1 LFRGQQPDLQEKQR
15 NSGFKVNF
23 TPRFFRLA
31 AVCALLTAL
40 TTLVVHVMPNLWS
53 DAMSF
58 EQQVEL
64 RLNSLYLT
72 NRWVVLLHCA
82 LVVVSMFALG
92 LPAIRRSPVAVIF
105 GFLAFACFGFSEMV
119 RTAISIFAINR
130 NWRAAYAGT
139 IDPATRDRFRAVIES
154 YSGINDALFF
164 IFYTAFTVGLICY
177 GIAFLRTNDRMSQLG
192 ILFTVW
198 ALLNLPGWIDA
209 VIGTDLL
216 GRYFE
221 WVGPA
226 FQPVA
231 RAWIGVWLWRNAR
244 WAAASVAQSF
254 QIGNSRR
261 A

>member
-1 LFRGQQPDLQEKQR
+1 M
-15 NSGFKVNF
+15 NF
-23 TPRFFRLA
+23 TPRFFRFG

-64 RLNSLYLT
+64 RLNSLYFI

-92 LPAIRRSPVAVIF
+92 LPTMRRAPVAVIF
-105 GFLAFACFGFSEMV
+105 GFLAFACFGFTEML

-130 NWRAAYAGT
+130 NWRAAYASAV
-139 IDPATRDRFRAVIES
+139 DSATRERFRGFIES

-164 IFYTAFTVGLICY
+164 IFYTAFSLGLICY
-177 GIAFLRTNDRMSQLG
+177 GIAFLRTNASMSQLG
-192 ILFTVW
+192 ILFVVW

-209 VIGTDLL
+209 VIGTELL

-221 WVGPA
+221 WVGPV
-226 FQPVA
+226 FQPIA
-231 RAWIGVWLWRNAR
+231 RAWIGVWLWRNAG
-244 WAAASVAQSF
+244 WAAASMAQAPRLT
-254 QIGNSRR
+254 QR
-261 A
+261 

>member
-1 LFRGQQPDLQEKQR
+1 M
-15 NSGFKVNF
+15 NF
-23 TPRFFRLA
+23 TPRFFSFA

-53 DAMSF
+53 NAISF
-58 EQQVEL
+58 EQQADL
-64 RLNSLYLT
+64 RLNPLYLT

-92 LPAIRRSPVAVIF
+92 LPAMRRAPVAVIF
-105 GFLAFACFGFSEMV
+105 GFLAFACFGFTEIL

-130 NWRAAYAGT
+130 NWRAGYAGAV
-139 IDPATRDRFRAVIES
+139 DPATRERFRGLIES
-154 YSGINDALFF
+154 YSGVNDALFF
-164 IFYTAFTVGLICY
+164 IFYTAFIVGLICY
-177 GIAFLRTNDRMSQLG
+177 GIAFLRRNERMSQLG

-209 VIGTDLL
+209 VIGTGLL

-231 RAWIGVWLWRNAR
+231 RAWIGVWLWRNAA
-244 WAAASVAQSF
+244 WAAGSVAPSSQPL
-254 QIGNSRR
+254 NSLR

>member
-1 LFRGQQPDLQEKQR
+1 
-15 NSGFKVNF
+15 VNF
-23 TPRFFRLA
+23 TPRFFRFA

-53 DAMSF
+53 NATSF

-64 RLNSLYLT
+64 RLNPLYLT
-72 NRWVVLLHCA
+72 NRWVVLLHCT

-92 LPAIRRSPVAVIF
+92 LPAARRAPAAVIF
-105 GFLAFACFGFSEMV
+105 GFLAFVCFAFTEMV

-130 NWRAAYAGT
+130 NWRAVYAST
-139 IDPATRDRFRAVIES
+139 VDPATRERFRAFIES

-164 IFYTAFTVGLICY
+164 IFYTAFIVGLICY
-177 GIAFLRTNDRMSQLG
+177 GFAFLRTNGSMSQLG

-209 VIGTDLL
+209 VIGTELL

-221 WVGPA
+221 WVGPV
-226 FQPVA
+226 FQPLA
-231 RAWIGVWLWRNAR
+231 RAWIGVWLWKNAG
-244 WAAASVAQSF
+244 WAAASVARSF
-254 QIGNSRR
+254 QILNSLL

>member
-1 LFRGQQPDLQEKQR
+1 
-15 NSGFKVNF
+15 VNF
-23 TPRFFRLA
+23 TPRFFRFA

-40 TTLVVHVMPNLWS
+40 TTLVVHVMPNLWR

-64 RLNSLYLT
+64 RLHPLYLT

-82 LVVVSMFALG
+82 LVIVSMFALG
-92 LPAIRRSPVAVIF
+92 LPALSRAPAAVIF
-105 GFLAFACFGFSEMV
+105 GFLAFACFGFTEML

-130 NWRAAYAGT
+130 NWRAVYASAV
-139 IDPATRDRFRAVIES
+139 DPATRERFRAFIES

-177 GIAFLRTNDRMSQLG
+177 GIAFLRTNGSMSQLG
-192 ILFTVW
+192 ILFTIW

-209 VIGTDLL
+209 VIGTELL

-221 WVGPA
+221 WVGPV
-226 FQPVA
+226 FQLLA
-231 RAWIGVWLWRNAR
+231 RAWIGVWLWKNAG

-254 QIGNSRR
+254 QLVNSRP

>member
-1 LFRGQQPDLQEKQR
+1 M
-15 NSGFKVNF
+15 NF
-23 TPRFFRLA
+23 TPRFFRFA

-53 DAMSF
+53 NAMSF

-64 RLNSLYLT
+64 RLNPLYLT

-92 LPAIRRSPVAVIF
+92 LPAARRAPAPVIF
-105 GFLAFACFGFSEMV
+105 GFLAFVCFAFTEIL

-130 NWRAAYAGT
+130 NWRAVYAST
-139 IDPATRDRFRAVIES
+139 VDPATRERFRAFIES

-177 GIAFLRTNDRMSQLG
+177 GIAFLRTGSMLQLG
-192 ILFTVW
+192 ILLTVW

-209 VIGTDLL
+209 VIGTELL

-221 WVGPA
+221 WVGPV
-226 FQPVA
+226 FQPLA
-231 RAWIGVWLWRNAR
+231 RAWIGVWLWKNAG

-254 QIGNSRR
+254 QNT
-261 A
+261 

>member
-1 LFRGQQPDLQEKQR
+1 M
-15 NSGFKVNF
+15 NF
-23 TPRFFRLA
+23 TPRFFRFA

-64 RLNSLYLT
+64 RLNPLYLT
-72 NRWVVLLHCA
+72 NRWIVVLHCA

-92 LPAIRRSPVAVIF
+92 LPAARRAPAPVIF
-105 GFLAFACFGFSEMV
+105 GFLAFVCFGFTEMV

-130 NWRAAYAGT
+130 NWRAVYAT
-139 IDPATRDRFRAVIES
+139 AVDPATRERFRAFIES

-177 GIAFLRTNDRMSQLG
+177 GIAFLRTGRMLQLG

-209 VIGTDLL
+209 VIGTELL

-226 FQPVA
+226 FQPLA
-231 RAWIGVWLWRNAR
+231 RAWIGVWLWKNAG
-244 WAAASVAQSF
+244 WAAACVDQSF
-254 QIGNSRR
+254 QLVNSRP